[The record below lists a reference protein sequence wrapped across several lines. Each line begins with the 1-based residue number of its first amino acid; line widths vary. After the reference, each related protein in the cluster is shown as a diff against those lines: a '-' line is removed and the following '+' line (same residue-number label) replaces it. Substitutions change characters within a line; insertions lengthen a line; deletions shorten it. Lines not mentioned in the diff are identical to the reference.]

1 MDDKNNQDYIS
12 DALEH
17 VVKEQTDKL
26 IKVIR
31 DTADDKDK
39 EASQQLYSKLYAKVK
54 EEQIKGSQQDRELK
68 EKYGKKAFWFVCI
81 WSGLFWFV
89 LLFNNYFIHLPDNV
103 LKYLVIIIPVQV
115 IGIIYLIIKG
125 LFK

>member
-1 MDDKNNQDYIS
+1 MDDKNNQDDIDRNL
-12 DALEH
+12 DA
-17 VVKEQTDKL
+17 VREQTDKVIDSKSNPEQERKTKKQGKNFEEEL
-26 IKVIR
+26 HKEHIKDR
-31 DTADDKDK
+31 
-39 EASQQLYSKLYAKVK
+39 E
-54 EEQIKGSQQDRELK
+54 QDRKLK
-68 EKYGKKAFWFVCI
+68 KEYGDKAFWFVCI
-81 WSGLFWFV
+81 WSGLFWIV